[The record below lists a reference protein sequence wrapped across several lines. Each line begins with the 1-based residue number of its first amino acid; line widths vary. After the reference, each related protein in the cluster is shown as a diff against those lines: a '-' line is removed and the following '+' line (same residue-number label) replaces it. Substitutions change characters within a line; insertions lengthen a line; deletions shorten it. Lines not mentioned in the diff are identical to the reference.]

1 MCVCVCARTGLYFNV
16 PQCSAPRPRVWQ
28 KQMLNW
34 APAAG
39 LRTKLPSHKAISPSR
54 QWLCRPVQR
63 FYPVFT
69 PFVHHK
75 SSADARRGRK
85 KKKNRKMSTPKL
97 GQKVLL
103 ALLQL
108 RDFKKA
114 VLFIYL
120 FFPVFS
126 WYWCHC
132 LLNGLSA
139 HLGHC
144 IVFDGQVRGMM
155 GKHQEA
161 RISKGRTGVLFKR
174 FTECCEFAC
183 HR

>member
-1 MCVCVCARTGLYFNV
+1 MLIYCEYWDQPSHDQKDYMCVCVCARTGLYFNV

-63 FYPVFT
+63 FYLVFT

-85 KKKNRKMSTPKL
+85 KKKKTGKCQRPNW
-97 GQKVLL
+97 
-103 ALLQL
+103 
-108 RDFKKA
+108 DKKFYLHCCSSGISKRLFY
-114 VLFIYL
+114 LFIY
-120 FFPVFS
+120 FS
-126 WYWCHC
+126 PSSLDTDVIASW
-132 LLNGLSA
+132 
-139 HLGHC
+139 
-144 IVFDGQVRGMM
+144 M
-155 GKHQEA
+155 GCQH
-161 RISKGRTGVLFKR
+161 I
-174 FTECCEFAC
+174 
-183 HR
+183 